1 VDTAANPLAPV
12 LHKVVE
18 PEEISNKTGLAFPH
32 TAHCLANGDVIISCM
47 GDKQGHAE
55 GAGFLLLDSHFNV
68 KGRFAITI
76 ITTLFYCFCFF
87 SSPFSSPT
95 QIPSC
100 SCDPCCHNPHSHI

>member
-100 SCDPCCHNPHSHI
+100 SCDSLLPQSS